1 MGEDNVDAKEVI
13 QLLRLQ
19 RHDLMNDLQI
29 VHGYLSMGKADK
41 VKVKVDEIIEG
52 LNRERLLMNSSFPN
66 FALWLIQTN
75 LKHNHIQFTYEIG
88 TSNRNLQAYDKVL
101 TDIGN
106 TIVDYILVDK
116 FEIINGVLQLIEEDS
131 AVKLVVTLSGPPIS
145 SERWKNRMAEKLNNV
160 WIQAE
165 ELESSVRFTFSLSSL
180 E

>member
-29 VHGYLSMGKADK
+29 VHGYLSMGKAEK
-41 VKVKVDEIIEG
+41 VIVKVNEIIEG
-52 LNRERLLMNSSFPN
+52 LNRERLLMNSSCPN

-75 LKHNHIQFTYEIG
+75 LQHSHIQLTYEIRTG
-88 TSNRNLQAYDKVL
+88 NRNLQAYDKVL

-106 TIVDYILVDK
+106 TMVDYILEDK
-116 FEIINGVLQLIEEDS
+116 LEIINGELQLIEEDS
-131 AVKLVVTLSGPPIS
+131 FVKLVVTFSSPPIN
-145 SERWKNRMAEKLNNV
+145 SERWRNRMAEKLNNV

-165 ELESSVRFTFSLSSL
+165 ELESNVRFTFSLSSH